1 MLLYIHGFNS
11 SAASHK
17 ARLVSERMALLGR
30 AAEFAC
36 PDLDHRPRRAIAQ
49 LEALIREAGDMPVT
63 LIGSSLGGYYATWLA
78 EKHALRAALLN
89 PAVRP
94 CERLREALGPQ
105 RNLYTGA
112 GYEFTPQHL
121 AELEALEVSSITPD
135 RYLLVVTTGDEVLD
149 YRMAVARYAGCRQ
162 IVIEGGDHGFADF
175 SGYVSTVLAFAGIFE
190 TPKMPGA
197 HPKRERPFAADG

>member
-1 MLLYIHGFNS
+1 MICGFDDFLAFGVLIYIHGFNS

-36 PDLDHRPRRAIAQ
+36 PDLDHRPRQAIAQ

-94 CERLREALGPQ
+94 YERLREALGPQ

-112 GYEFTPQHL
+112 QYEFTLQHL
-121 AELEALEVSSITPD
+121 EELEALEVSSITPD

-149 YRMAVARYAGCRQ
+149 YRMAVARYAGSRQ
-162 IVIEGGDHGFADF
+162 IVIEGDDHGF
-175 SGYVSTVLAFAGIFE
+175 SSFAEYLIPVFRFCGL
-190 TPKMPGA
+190 T
-197 HPKRERPFAADG
+197 R

>member
-1 MLLYIHGFNS
+1 MLLYIHGFKS
-11 SAASHK
+11 SSQSHK
-17 ARLVSERMALLGR
+17 ARLMRERMAALGR
-30 AAEFAC
+30 AAQFAC

-94 CERLREALGPQ
+94 YERLREALGPQ

-112 GYEFTPQHL
+112 QYEFTPGHL
-121 AELEALEVSSITPD
+121 VELEALEVSSIAPE

-162 IVIEGGDHGFADF
+162 IVIEGGDHGLGSFVDYL
-175 SGYVSTVLAFAGIFE
+175 SQVLAFCDVGEPAVQGR
-190 TPKMPGA
+190 G
-197 HPKRERPFAADG
+197 